1 MCPNEL
7 LSPVLVWSY
16 SYFCGLYSEI
26 GLWRPSSARI
36 EYTALCFPATF
47 CFFSSLPC
55 TPHSRLPGGSA
66 TVLQQ
71 GQTTL
76 IR

>member
-1 MCPNEL
+1 MCQIEL

-16 SYFCGLYSEI
+16 SYFFCC
-26 GLWRPSSARI
+26 LWSGCDVPPLQ
-36 EYTALCFPATF
+36 EYTTL
-47 CFFSSLPC
+47 FSSHILIFFFLL
-55 TPHSRLPGGSA
+55 TPVFLECWSA

-76 IR
+76 TS

>member
-7 LSPVLVWSY
+7 LASVLVWSY
-16 SYFCGLYSEI
+16 SYFCGLYSVI

-36 EYTALCFPATF
+36 EYTALCFPAAF
-47 CFFSSLPC
+47 CFFS
-55 TPHSRLPGGSA
+55 PHSPLPSSWIGSA